1 MGWIPVWIEED
12 TSVRNGGDGDY
23 TLFAETMLRPTP
35 PAFVEIRKTNMCG
48 SLLNLSTVAVPSIR
62 KISGREYVLRDPL
75 IHRD

>member
-48 SLLNLSTVAVPSIR
+48 SLLNLSTVAVPCIR
-62 KISGREYVLRDPL
+62 YVYFGGYVLRDPL
-75 IHRD
+75 IRRD